1 MGARS
6 SQTVVIVGGGAAG
19 GQAALTLRRIGFGGK
34 ITLIGA
40 ERLTPY
46 ERPPLSKDTLT
57 RLDAAEPVLLAEPS
71 FFAEQGV
78 ALDLGTPV
86 VGIEPQRHA
95 VFLADGRAKTFD
107 HLLIATGAS
116 VRRLDV
122 PGETL
127 EGVHYLRTFQD
138 SLSIR
143 RELEPGNTV
152 VVIGGGLIGLE
163 VAASARRRNARVTV
177 VEAAK
182 QLMCRTVPEPISDV
196 FARKHEREGV
206 EVRLGARP
214 VEILGTSRVAGV
226 ELDDGSRLEA
236 DVVVIGIGIVP
247 ATDLAET
254 AGLEIEDGIVVD
266 EYCRSSVPAILAAG
280 DCCRQHNLG
289 LRRLLRQEAWQS
301 ALDQGDVAAHTIA
314 GLEKAN
320 RQVPWFWSD
329 QYDYNLQVAG
339 AATAVDDAVVR
350 GNVARDDFVLFQ
362 LSNGRVVGALGVNR
376 GKDMVMA
383 KRLIAAGDPVDRSE
397 LVDEHIGLRRLTRRA
412 TQAFPNRGQGRGY
425 RLADEG
431 FDVCAPDR

>member
-1 MGARS
+1 MGASS

-57 RLDAAEPVLLAEPS
+57 RLGAAGPVFLAEPS

-78 ALDLGTPV
+78 SLDLGTRV
-86 VGIEPQRHA
+86 VEIEPQRRA
-95 VFLADGRAKTFD
+95 VFLADGRAMSFD

-122 PGETL
+122 PGAGL

-143 RELEPGNTV
+143 RELEPDNAV

-163 VAASARRRNARVTV
+163 VAASARRRGARVTV
-177 VEAAK
+177 VEAGS
-182 QLMCRTVPEPISDV
+182 QLMCRVVPELISDV

-206 EVRLGARP
+206 ELRLDARP
-214 VEILGTSRVAGV
+214 VEVLGTSRVTGV
-226 ELDDGSRLEA
+226 ELNDGSSLEA
-236 DVVVIGIGIVP
+236 DVVVIGIGVAP
-247 ATDLAET
+247 VTDLAES
-254 AGLEIEDGIVVD
+254 AGLEVEDGIVVD
-266 EYCRSSVPAILAAG
+266 EYCRTSVPSILAAG
-280 DCCRQHNLG
+280 DCCSQYYRG
-289 LRRLLRQEAWQS
+289 LRRSLRQQAWQA

-320 RQVPWFWSD
+320 SQVPWFWSD
-329 QYDYNLQVAG
+329 QYDYNLQAAG
-339 AATAVDDAVVR
+339 AATAVDDTVVR
-350 GNVARDDFVLFQ
+350 GNAAGDDFILFQ
-362 LSNGRVVGALGVNR
+362 LNNGRVVGALGVNR
-376 GKDMVMA
+376 GKEMVVA
-383 KRLIAAGDPVDRSE
+383 KRLVAARDPVERSE
-397 LVDEHIGLRRLTRRA
+397 LADEQIRLRKLTRPA
-412 TQAFPNRGQGRGY
+412 AQAFSNRGQRRAY
-425 RLADEG
+425 RLAGEG